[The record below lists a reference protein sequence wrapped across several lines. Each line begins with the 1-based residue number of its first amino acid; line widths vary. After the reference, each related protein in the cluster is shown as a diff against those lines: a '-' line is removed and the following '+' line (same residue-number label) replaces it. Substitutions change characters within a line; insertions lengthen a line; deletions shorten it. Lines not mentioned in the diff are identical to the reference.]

1 MKSYWQRR
9 SGELLVEEGIVS
21 SEEVEHAL
29 KVQTERGDRLC
40 SVLIDLGYLDE
51 HELVSF
57 LSRKFGMPHLDLSD
71 LDLDVEVIKYV
82 SPEFAKENQVVPV
95 DRVGGMLTVAV
106 VYPLNTAG
114 LRHIEDVSRLS
125 VKQIAATRSD
135 VLKVIRAYY
144 EMTLP
149 GAVS

>member
-1 MKSYWQRR
+1 M
-9 SGELLVEEGIVS
+9 EDDLVS
-21 SEEVEHAL
+21 AREVQHAL
-29 KVQTERGDRLC
+29 TVQTERGGRLC
-40 SVLIDLGYLDE
+40 SILIDLGYLDE
-51 HELVSF
+51 RDLVSF
-57 LSRKFGMPHLDLSD
+57 LSSKFGMPHLDLSD

-106 VYPLNTAG
+106 VYPLDTVG
-114 LRHIEDVSRLS
+114 VRHIEDLSRLS

-135 VLKVIRAYY
+135 VMKVIRAYY

-149 GAVS
+149 GAVP

>member
-1 MKSYWQRR
+1 MKDYWQRR

-21 SEEVEHAL
+21 PEEVEHAL
-29 KVQTERGDRLC
+29 KVQIERGGRLC
-40 SVLIDLGYLDE
+40 SVLIELGYLDE
-51 HELVSF
+51 RELVSF
-57 LSRKFGMPHLDLSD
+57 LSRKFKMPHLDLSD

-106 VYPLNTAG
+106 VYPLDTVD